1 MIKDR
6 MGCPCKEC
14 KGKPYDISTLL
25 LELLYKLEQK
35 LKDRGL
41 SFVITSGKRCPVF
54 NASIRGYASSPH
66 ILGKA
71 ADIKVKGISVLELAK
86 ICNEIGFSRI
96 GIYLRHVHVD
106 VVRPHPSK
114 YWYVAKYGSQA
125 IYSREEKDLNKFI
138 AKVR

>member
-1 MIKDR
+1 MIKDK
-6 MGCPCKEC
+6 MGCPCKIC

-41 SFVITSGKRCPVF
+41 NFVITSGKRCPAY
-54 NASIRGYASSPH
+54 NASIGGYASSSH

-71 ADIKVKGISVLELAK
+71 ADIKVEGISVLELAI
-86 ICNEIGFSRI
+86 ICVEIGFSRI
-96 GIYLRHVHVD
+96 GIYKRHIHVD
-106 VVRPHPSK
+106 VVRPHPSRF
-114 YWYVAKYGSQA
+114 WYVAKYGSQA

-138 AKVR
+138 EKVR